1 MTQPE
6 ATSPWCG
13 DALFHWTRKRKVTV
27 YADYLS

>member
-13 DALFHWTRKRKVTV
+13 DVLFHWTRKRKVTV
-27 YADYLS
+27 MLIYL